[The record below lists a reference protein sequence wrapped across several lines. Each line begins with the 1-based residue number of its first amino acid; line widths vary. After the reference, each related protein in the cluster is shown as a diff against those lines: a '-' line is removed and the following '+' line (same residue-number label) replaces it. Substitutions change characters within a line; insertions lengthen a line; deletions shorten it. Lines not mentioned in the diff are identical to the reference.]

1 LLSKEGKNYCDAVLN
16 ELEKNTIYI
25 HRMQLWLAIALP
37 AYADLEWQCSM
48 TELAIEQN
56 PTHGFTAPSEGGE
69 VQAGNPLPIGG
80 AHQYG
85 DGVNFVLFSRH
96 ATRIRLEFYR
106 NASDSSPSK
115 IIDLD
120 PARHRT
126 GDVWHVWVRG
136 IPSGQLY
143 GYRIEGPYQP
153 EEGHR
158 FNPHKL
164 LLDPFARALACVEDW
179 DFSAARGYDSSSSL
193 TDLSISTVD
202 NAGTT
207 PKCIFT
213 NDHFDWE
220 MDSPPKHSA
229 SDTVIYETHVRGL
242 TIHPS
247 SGVAHPGT
255 FTGLTEKI
263 PYLQDLGVTAIELMP
278 VLEFNENE
286 SIRLNPVTGEKLKNY
301 WGYNPVAYFAPKESY
316 SIDGSHRRQ
325 TVEFREM
332 VKAFHRAGIEVI
344 LDIVLNHTAEG
355 NETGPTISLRG
366 IENSIFYMLQE
377 NGRRYYKDFTGVGN
391 TLNANHPIV
400 RQFVMLVL
408 RHWVMHMH
416 VDGFRFD
423 LASVL
428 GRDEHGNILR
438 NAPLLEEIAED
449 PILRDVKLIAEAWD
463 AGGAYQVGSFSTQR
477 WTEWNGRF
485 RDDVR
490 RFWIGD
496 AGMMGSFASRICGSS
511 DLYQASGK
519 GPASSLNFVTSHDG
533 FTLNDLVSYKQ
544 KHNDE
549 NGEYGRDG
557 IDANY
562 SDNCGAEGPSDD
574 AVVEGM
580 RNRLIKTFL
589 LTLFISR
596 GVPMLLGGDEFRRT
610 QRGNNNAYCQDNA
623 VSWFDWSLVE
633 KHKEIRRFTRG
644 MIAFRRTHSVLR
656 REVFYTDADIKW
668 FAPNGATPDWMDQR
682 QKSFA
687 CLILG
692 NGEPDLLL
700 MFNADTRSVDF
711 SIPALPASKIWRL
724 AVDTSRTAPDDLY
737 ETGNEPSMQGQ
748 ISFRVEPRS
757 SAILLTDG

>member
-1 LLSKEGKNYCDAVLN
+1 MSTTESATKEN
-16 ELEKNTIYI
+16 
-25 HRMQLWLAIALP
+25 LA
-37 AYADLEWQCSM
+37 
-48 TELAIEQN
+48 T
-56 PTHGFTAPSEGGE
+56 GFAASSEE
-69 VQAGNPLPIGG
+69 SDIQAGYPLPIGG
-80 AHQYG
+80 THQEG

-96 ATRIRLEFYR
+96 ATRVRLEFYKHPD
-106 NASDSSPSK
+106 DSSPTR

-120 PARHRT
+120 PMCHRT
-126 GDVWHVWVRG
+126 GDVWHIWVRG
-136 IPSGQLY
+136 IDAGQLY
-143 GYRIEGPYQP
+143 GYRVEGPYQP

-164 LLDPFARALACVEDW
+164 LLDPYARAIAGVKNW
-179 DFSAARGYDSSSSL
+179 DFLAARGYDSSSRL

-213 NDHFDWE
+213 RDHFDWE

-229 SDTVIYETHVRGL
+229 SDTVIYETHVRGF

-247 SGVAHPGT
+247 SNAERPGT
-255 FTGLTEKI
+255 FAGLTEKI

-286 SIRLNPVTGEKLKNY
+286 SQLLNPMTGEKLKNY
-301 WGYNPVAYFAPKESY
+301 WGYNPVAYFAPKQSY
-316 SIDGSHRRQ
+316 SFDGSQWRQ
-325 TVEFREM
+325 TTEFREM

-344 LDIVLNHTAEG
+344 LDIVLNHTAES
-355 NETGPTISLRG
+355 NELGPTICLRG

-377 NGRRYYKDFTGVGN
+377 KQRRYYKDFTGVGN
-391 TLNANHPIV
+391 TLNANHPVV
-400 RQFVMLVL
+400 REFVTSVL
-408 RHWVMHMH
+408 RYWVMHMH

-428 GRDEHGNILR
+428 GRDVHGNILR
-438 NAPLLEEIAED
+438 EAPLLEGIAED
-449 PILRDVKLIAEAWD
+449 PILRDVKIIAEAWD
-463 AGGAYQVGSFSTQR
+463 AGGAYQVGDFSTTR

-490 RFWIGD
+490 RFWAGD

-511 DLYQASGK
+511 DLYQSSGK
-519 GPASSLNFVTSHDG
+519 GPARSLNFVTCHDG

-549 NGEYGRDG
+549 NGEFGRDG
-557 IDANY
+557 TDANY
-562 SDNCGAEGPSDD
+562 SDNCGVEGPSEDPG
-574 AVVEGM
+574 VEGM
-580 RNRLIKTFL
+580 RNRLIKNFL

-610 QRGNNNAYCQDNA
+610 QRGNNNAYCQDNE
-623 VSWFDWSLVE
+623 VSWFDWSLLE
-633 KHKEIRRFTRG
+633 KHKEIHRFTRG
-644 MIAFRRTHSVLR
+644 MIAFRRAHPVLR
-656 REVFYTDADIKW
+656 REKFYTDAEIKW
-668 FAPNGATPDWMDQR
+668 FAPNSATPNWADQR

-692 NGEPDLLL
+692 QTEPDLFLL
-700 MFNADTRSVDF
+700 FNAGTSAIDF
-711 SIPALPASKIWRL
+711 SIPALPAGKIWRL
-724 AVDTSRTAPDDLY
+724 AVDTSRTAPDDLFDP
-737 ETGNEPSMQGQ
+737 GKEPLIQGQ
-748 ISFRVEPRS
+748 IGFRLEPRS
-757 SAILLTDG
+757 SAILLTDDGEVPRDN

>member
-1 LLSKEGKNYCDAVLN
+1 MWRGSVTKL
-16 ELEKNTIYI
+16 TT
-25 HRMQLWLAIALP
+25 
-37 AYADLEWQCSM
+37 
-48 TELAIEQN
+48 TELPTAELMTAQN
-56 PTHGFTAPSEGGE
+56 PANGFTAPSEEGE
-69 VQAGNPLPIGG
+69 VRAGNPQPWG
-80 AHQYG
+80 AHQDG
-85 DGVNFVLFSRH
+85 DGVNFVVFSRY
-96 ATRIRLEFYR
+96 ATRVRLELYR
-106 NASDSSPSK
+106 NPDDCSPTK

-136 IPSGQLY
+136 IPAGQLY
-143 GYRIEGPYQP
+143 GYRMEGSYLP

-164 LLDPFARALACVEDW
+164 LLDPFARAIAGVANW
-179 DFSAARGYDSSSSL
+179 DFTAARGYDSASSQ

-202 NAGTT
+202 DAGTT

-213 NDHFDWE
+213 HEHFDWE

-255 FTGLTEKI
+255 FIGLTEKI

-286 SIRLNPVTGEKLKNY
+286 SIRINPTTGEKLKNY
-301 WGYNPVAYFAPKESY
+301 WGYNPAAFFAPKQSY
-316 SIDGSHRRQ
+316 SLGGSQRRQ
-325 TVEFREM
+325 TLEFREM

-344 LDIVLNHTAEG
+344 LDVVLNHTAEG
-355 NETGPTISLRG
+355 NETGPTICLRG

-377 NGRRYYKDFTGVGN
+377 NAPRYYKDFTGVGN
-391 TLNANHPIV
+391 TLNANHPVV
-400 RQFVMLVL
+400 REFVMSVL
-408 RHWVMHMH
+408 RHWVMRMH

-438 NAPLLEEIAED
+438 NAPLLESIAED

-463 AGGAYQVGSFSTQR
+463 AGGAYQVGSFSTRR

-496 AGMMGSFASRICGSS
+496 AGMMGSFANRICGSS
-511 DLYQASGK
+511 DLYQGSGK

-549 NGEYGRDG
+549 NGDRNRDG
-557 IDANY
+557 TDANY
-562 SDNCGAEGPSDD
+562 SDNCGVEGPSADP
-574 AVVEGM
+574 VVEGM

-589 LTLFISR
+589 LTLFVSR

-610 QRGNNNAYCQDNA
+610 QRGNNNAYCQDNE
-623 VSWFDWSLVE
+623 VSWFDWNLVE
-633 KHKEIRRFTRG
+633 KHKEIHRFARG
-644 MIAFRRTHSVLR
+644 MIAFRRAHSALR
-656 REVFYTDADIKW
+656 REVFYSDVDIKF
-668 FAPNGATPDWMDQR
+668 FAPGGTTPDWTDQR
-682 QKSFA
+682 QRCFA

-692 NGEPDLLL
+692 QREPDLFL
-700 MFNADTRSVDF
+700 MFNADNKSVDF
-711 SIPALPASKIWRL
+711 SIPALPESKIWRL
-724 AVDTSRTAPDDLY
+724 AVDTSRAAPDDLY
-737 ETGNEPSMQGQ
+737 EAGKEPSLQGQ
-748 ISFRVEPRS
+748 LGFRLAPRA